1 VTRYRVKWR
10 AGCTVRTSAAPMAT
24 GATGSGGR
32 GVLTLSMGALLPPDV
47 DQAQI
52 DHLIAGGFI
61 EPVGGPAQPL
71 T

>member
-1 VTRYRVKWR
+1 
-10 AGCTVRTSAAPMAT
+10 
-24 GATGSGGR
+24 
-32 GVLTLSMGALLPPDV
+32 V